1 MHYSSPVV
9 QHDIEHGFGKC
20 VDGFLQALLGQSGGL
35 MCVAQ
40 KEQWRYMFMKHMR
53 MEVMAVAVGI
63 MTVLAAS
70 SQAGNEKWAAVKGG
84 RQGGISG
91 MTAMGDGRF
100 LAALDNKK
108 AEEDHIAVVEIKSDG
123 SAPTYRAVPWP
134 KDATSPVDLES
145 ITAVPGVP
153 NKFLALESAGRV
165 NEIELIDDSKS
176 IKVIKT
182 FQLPN
187 IEDKDNYESI
197 ALKKAGNGFVM
208 LWAHRG
214 QSATPAKLR
223 WGMLDL
229 NAGTISGVNTTN
241 IRVVWPTAGDVRHI
255 AEMCIDQNDEIIISA
270 ASDSGDNGPFASA
283 LYQIGKLIV
292 SDKGEPN
299 IAIKAKP
306 VELYRTE
313 QYKIEGVVPVAGGF
327 AVASDDENNGSFA
340 CIVTLAAPPAPAAPA
355 TVPAVVKPT
364 AKPVK

>member
-1 MHYSSPVV
+1 MN
-9 QHDIEHGFGKC
+9 
-20 VDGFLQALLGQSGGL
+20 
-35 MCVAQ
+35 
-40 KEQWRYMFMKHMR
+40 RMR
-53 MEVMAVAVGI
+53 IGVMAVVVGVL
-63 MTVLAAS
+63 TVLAMA

-91 MTAMGDGRF
+91 LAPMGDGRF
-100 LAALDNKK
+100 LAALDNKNV
-108 AEEDHIAVVEIKSDG
+108 ADDHVAVVEIKGDG
-123 SAPTYRAVPWP
+123 SAPTYRAIPWP

-187 IEDKDNYESI
+187 IENGDNYESI

-223 WGMLDL
+223 WGILYL
-229 NAGTISGVNTTN
+229 NAGTISGVNTAN
-241 IRVVWPTAGDVRHI
+241 ISVVWPTAGDVRHI
-255 AEMCIDQNDEIIISA
+255 AEICIDENDGVIVSS
-270 ASDSGDNGPFASA
+270 ASDSGDSGPFACA
-283 LYQIGKLIV
+283 LYRIGKISV
-292 SDKGEPN
+292 SDKGEPS
-299 IAIKAKP
+299 IAFEPKP
-306 VELYRTE
+306 IELYRTE

-340 CIVTLAAPPAPAAPA
+340 CIVTLAAPPAAAAPA
-355 TVPAVVKPT
+355 SAPAATKPEDKP
-364 AKPVK
+364 AK